1 MNRLAYSFFIFI
13 LAVSV
18 GFAAG
23 GAIGQQPDVAA
34 NIELLDRWIRA
45 QMEYRG
51 LPGLAVAVVYDQ
63 DLVWSGYYGYA
74 DLEAKKAI
82 TVQTVFRI
90 ASITK
95 TFTSTAIMILRDRG
109 KLKLDDPVAQYLP
122 WFTYR
127 NRFPD
132 GPVVTIRHLLTHTS
146 GLPREAAFPYWTDNT
161 FPSREEMIEAFHNQE
176 STFEPETKLKYS
188 NLGMAILGEIVAVAG
203 GEPFEQFVQRNI
215 LDPLEM
221 KSTSVVPAGEIRNR
235 IAVGYNR
242 RMPDGTRKR
251 TPFLDSRGLTSA
263 ANIASTAEDLARFA
277 SAHLRQGPVGG
288 KQILKA
294 STLREMHRVQWL
306 NPGWGS
312 GWGLGFSVS
321 KSGDRITFGHG
332 GWAGSHTSNLT
343 VSPDEK
349 VAVVVMTN
357 CDDGVPA
364 FFASRILSM
373 LAPAIKKGLPA
384 PIAVAPQDTAAWR
397 KYVGRYSDPDGG
409 ITDVLVYNGKLTMY
423 GFNYPPEEN
432 PVGSLIEL
440 TPEGDNSFRMT
451 GENGNGELVVF
462 EMGTDGRVRRVKATE
477 NYLFP
482 VQSP

>member
-1 MNRLAYSFFIFI
+1 MKRSAFFLLMII
-13 LAVSV
+13 LAASV
-18 GFAAG
+18 GFAG
-23 GAIGQQPDVAA
+23 GAAIRQQPDVAA
-34 NIELLDRWIRA
+34 NIDLLDKWIRA
-45 QMEYRG
+45 QMEYRC
-51 LPGLAVAVVYDQ
+51 LPGLAAAVVYDQ

-74 DLEAKKAI
+74 DLEKREPMTAR
-82 TVQTVFRI
+82 TVFRI

-109 KLKLDDPVAQYLP
+109 KLQLDDPVVKYLP
-122 WFTYR
+122 WFTYK

-146 GLPREAAFPYWTDNT
+146 GLPREAAFPYWTDNI
-161 FPSREEMIEAFHNQE
+161 FPSREEIMRAFRNQE
-176 STFEPETKLKYS
+176 SIFEPETKLKYS
-188 NLGMAILGEIVAVAG
+188 NLGMAILGEIVVVAG
-203 GEPFEQFVQRNI
+203 GEPYEQFIQKNI

-221 KSTSVVPAGEIRNR
+221 NSTAVVPAGEIRSR

-242 RMPDGTRKR
+242 RMADGTRKR
-251 TPFLDSRGLTSA
+251 TPFLDSRGLTPA
-263 ANIASTAEDLARFA
+263 ANIASTAEDLARYA
-277 SAHLRQGPVGG
+277 SAHLRQGPAGG
-288 KQILKA
+288 KQILKT

-306 NPGWGS
+306 NPGWGG

-321 KSGDRITFGHG
+321 KSGDRVTFGHG

-343 VSPDEK
+343 VSPDERI
-349 VAVVVMTN
+349 AVVVMTN

-373 LAPAIKKGLPA
+373 LAPAIKKALPA
-384 PIAVAPQDTAAWR
+384 PVPAAPQDTAAWR
-397 KYVGRYSDPDGG
+397 EYVGRYADPDGG
-409 ITDVLVYNGKLTMY
+409 ITDVMVYNGKLMMY

-440 TPEGDNSFRMT
+440 TPEENNSFRMT

-462 EMGTDGRVRRVKATE
+462 ELGTDGRVKRVKVTE
-477 NYLFP
+477 NFLFP